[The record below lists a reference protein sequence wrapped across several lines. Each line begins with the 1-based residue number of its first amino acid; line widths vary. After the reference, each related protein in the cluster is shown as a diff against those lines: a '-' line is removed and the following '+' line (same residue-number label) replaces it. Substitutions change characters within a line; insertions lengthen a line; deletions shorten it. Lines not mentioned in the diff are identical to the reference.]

1 MSKKQ
6 KTELWTVEPRI
17 VKVAD
22 LIPYVNN
29 VRDNN
34 DEAVEGVVQSLI
46 RHGYQERILI
56 TEDNIIVRGHTRVKA
71 FKKLGWEEVEAL
83 VAVGSKG
90 WTNEQIDLC
99 RLTDNRTQEL
109 SQVKPKELDL
119 ELREFADVEYAK
131 SLGFV
136 ETKPFAEGTFGTSQS
151 DIDRVEKQLEEGF
164 EEREVAKQDG
174 MVKLPCPHCQA
185 IFMMRLK
192 DLENKVKYKIKE
204 MNYDE

>member
-1 MSKKQ
+1 MSKEIWKC
-6 KTELWTVEPRI
+6 EPRV

-22 LIPYVNN
+22 LKPYKNN

-34 DEAVEGVVQSLI
+34 PEAVKAVVESI
-46 RHGYQERILI
+46 KRHGYQERILI
-56 TEDNIIVRGHTRVKA
+56 DEDNVIIRGHTRLKA
-71 FKKLGWEEVEAL
+71 FKELGWTEVEAL
-83 VAVGSKG
+83 VAVG
-90 WTNEQIDLC
+90 WTDEQKRIA
-99 RLTDNRTQEL
+99 RVVDNRTQEF
-109 SQVKPKELDL
+109 SIVKPKELDL

-131 SLGFV
+131 TLGFV
-136 ETKPFAEGTFGTSQS
+136 ETKPFQEGSFGTTQD
-151 DIDRVEKQLEEGF
+151 DIDRISKKLEEGF

-204 MNYDE
+204 MNFDE

>member
-1 MSKKQ
+1 MSKEIWKC
-6 KTELWTVEPRI
+6 EPRV

-22 LIPYVNN
+22 LKPYKNN

-34 DEAVEGVVQSLI
+34 PEAVKAVVESI
-46 RHGYQERILI
+46 KRHGYQERILI
-56 TEDNIIVRGHTRVKA
+56 DEDNVIIRGHTRLKA
-71 FKKLGWEEVEAL
+71 FKELGWTEVEAL
-83 VAVGSKG
+83 VAVG
-90 WTNEQIDLC
+90 WTDEQKRIA
-99 RLTDNRTQEL
+99 RVVDNRTQEF
-109 SQVKPKELDL
+109 SIVKPKELDL

-131 SLGFV
+131 TLGFV
-136 ETKPFAEGTFGTSQS
+136 ETKPFQEGSFGTSQS

-164 EEREVAKQDG
+164 EKREVAKQDG

-204 MNYDE
+204 MNFDE